1 MLIGASCV
9 PNVHNGF
16 YYFINGFHAVF
27 ENYGSE
33 TKACMGFV
41 IAGFVIAY
49 IPFICV
55 LPVFYFFLANFII
68 FEVLSEKFQN
78 VTFVKYRKWA
88 YFIHSAEIAVLGL
101 VIPGII
107 LLTAGYSPFY
117 YPSLFG
123 AFGNLFQ
130 PGAKHLIG
138 IAIILHFGIGYVFAV
153 IIVGWVIFMAL
164 AWVFGQIRRFFT
176 YVGKIISDAR
186 QRRLEL
192 KLERKKAKQKE

>member
-33 TKACMGFV
+33 TRACMGFV

-88 YFIHSAEIAVLGL
+88 YFIHFAEIAVLGL

-123 AFGNLFQ
+123 AFGNLIQ
-130 PGAKHLIG
+130 ILDRLITYQ
-138 IAIILHFGIGYVFAV
+138 IPWIFSHVLFRRECKKLMIEGYQLPF
-153 IIVGWVIFMAL
+153 L
-164 AWVFGQIRRFFT
+164 
-176 YVGKIISDAR
+176 KIKTPNPVH
-186 QRRLEL
+186 Q
-192 KLERKKAKQKE
+192 